1 MKTKSSN
8 SYEDSRKVRPMT
20 NQQKDT
26 GISRLRGRYSGDG
39 RERSYENETGED
51 EAGEKWKD
59 RGLTESDKKEK
70 EITGKLNQDQDDVKK
85 EFEIRSGKSE
95 KSSDTNRETRPGGP
109 LGKSEEELEE
119 EENEKFKEKG
129 KGSSWHKS
137 YKGDAEVVI

>member
-8 SYEDSRKVRPMT
+8 SHEDSRKVRPMV
-20 NQQKDT
+20 NQQKET

-39 RERSYENETGED
+39 RERSYENETENDETGED
-51 EAGEKWKD
+51 WKD
-59 RGLTESDKKEK
+59 SGLTGSDKKEK
-70 EITGKLNQDQDDVKK
+70 EITGKLNQDQEDVKK
-85 EFEIRSGKSE
+85 EFEIRSEKPE
-95 KSSDTNRETRPGGP
+95 KSSGLNKEKRPGGP

-119 EENEKFKEKG
+119 EELEDFEEKG